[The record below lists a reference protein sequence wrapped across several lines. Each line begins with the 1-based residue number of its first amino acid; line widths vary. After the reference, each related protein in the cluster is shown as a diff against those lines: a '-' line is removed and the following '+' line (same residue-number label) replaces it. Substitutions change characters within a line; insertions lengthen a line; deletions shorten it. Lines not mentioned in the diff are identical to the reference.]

1 MVNANYAYNYTEK
14 SIAFFFEV
22 VFCYVAS
29 GDPPVSG
36 SWVLGFTP
44 WKCLFNES
52 NLQDNSTL
60 YNFMIKI

>member
-36 SWVLGFTP
+36 S
-44 WKCLFNES
+44 
-52 NLQDNSTL
+52 
-60 YNFMIKI
+60 